1 LVLLFEPRHMDL
13 YRLVA
18 WLGFV
23 PIVLLVEWLIR
34 RKKSSEPHR
43 AFALRHSLTAM
54 L

>member
-34 RKKSSEPHR
+34 RKKAANHTVP
-43 AFALRHSLTAM
+43 LRSGTR
-54 L
+54 